1 MYDISYFVIIIG
13 LTLCSTRSIDG
24 GKTWS
29 KLKPI
34 ELPETIEDCH
44 YYGIDSKSGA
54 MISEERRQSHDGY
67 QLLVDERIYLFYG
80 WNRGQQPPNGPH
92 LSRTDMQLEEGFWMR
107 WSDDYGETFDGGRVL
122 IPVKNFGLIKT
133 TFGLPIYLFVINFM

>member
-1 MYDISYFVIIIG
+1 MLCNTKTLNLIG
-13 LTLCSTRSIDG
+13 LTLCSTRSVDG

-34 ELPETIEDCH
+34 EHPETLDDCK
-44 YYGIDSKSGA
+44 YYGIKIDSANESNRKDADS
-54 MISEERRQSHDGY
+54 INDLSTERRQSHDGY
-67 QLLVDERIYLFYG
+67 QLLVGERIYLFYG

-107 WSDDYGETFDGGRVL
+107 WSDDYGENFNGGRCM
-122 IPVKNFGLIKT
+122 IPVGMFQ
-133 TFGLPIYLFVINFM
+133 

>member
-1 MYDISYFVIIIG
+1 MLNIIQSIILKG

-34 ELPETIEDCH
+34 ELPETIEDCK
-44 YYGIDSKSGA
+44 YYGIDISHDSMKSN
-54 MISEERRQSHDGY
+54 ERRQSHDGY
-67 QLLVDERIYLFYG
+67 QLLIGERIYLFYG
-80 WNRGQQPPNGPH
+80 WNRGQQPLNGPH

-107 WSDDYGETFDGGRVL
+107 WSDDYGETFNGGRAL
-122 IPVKNFGLIKT
+122 IPVSNFGSSLYIK
-133 TFGLPIYLFVINFM
+133 

>member
-1 MYDISYFVIIIG
+1 MYDISYFVTIIG

-44 YYGIDSKSGA
+44 YYGIDSMSGA
-54 MISEERRQSHDGY
+54 SEERRQSHDGY

-133 TFGLPIYLFVINFM
+133 TFGLPIYLKVVINFM

>member
-1 MYDISYFVIIIG
+1 MPDIFLNIVLIG
-13 LTLCSTRSIDG
+13 LTLCSTRSTDG

-34 ELPETIEDCH
+34 ELPETAEDCQ
-44 YYGIDSKSGA
+44 YYGIDVKSGKD
-54 MISEERRQSHDGY
+54 SNKVNNVSFDGKLGEGRRQSHDGY
-67 QLLVDERIYLFYG
+67 QLLVGERIYLFYG

-107 WSDDYGETFDGGRVL
+107 WSDDYGETFDGGRVV
-122 IPVKNFGLIKT
+122 IPVMSFQTPFHN
-133 TFGLPIYLFVINFM
+133 